1 MKLYRK
7 LDVDI
12 KIVFS
17 SFKVGNYFSLK
28 SKTPLGLR
36 AKVVYQYQC
45 SCDRTLSYIGKT
57 KRHLATR
64 CKEHFTQQ
72 SAISNHLQHCD
83 TCKKSFDIT
92 KFQILDTSMNDFEL
106 QIKEA
111 LQIKSKK
118 PKLNIQ
124 LANQGAFFNLGV
136 F

>member
-1 MKLYRK
+1 M
-7 LDVDI
+7 
-12 KIVFS
+12 FT
-17 SFKVGNYFSLK
+17 SFKIHNYVWVK

-36 AKVVYQYQC
+36 AEVVYQYQC

-64 CKEHFTQQ
+64 CKEHFTQP
-72 SAISNHLQHCD
+72 SAISNHLRYCD
-83 TCKKSFDIT
+83 KCKNSFDIAH
-92 KFQILDTSMNDFEL
+92 FQILDTSTNDFEL

-111 LQIKSKK
+111 LHIKLNK

-124 LANQGAFFNLGV
+124 LANQGAFFTLGL